1 MEWVRDCKQGCLA
14 CFSSFLDLRC
24 PGKDWGLKE
33 GQPHLDLWEQWSA
46 FLPNILPTP
55 IPREESPTNSHVIA
69 PLPELEGFF
78 CCWFPSS
85 TLNWSFYKTV
95 ILGLFGLV
103 FYATLV
109 FYYFSLFPGFRLIK
123 GSVNHTSFAQNTF
136 HEAWKQF
143 GFCLPKI
150 FRKKKS
156 LWFKKINFLVPTKP
170 IKCNSHFWD
179 LLWFPRENGRQ
190 GRSRS

>member
-1 MEWVRDCKQGCLA
+1 MWNHVWDSRGQATSKMQCFHSARKQAWLECVCDCKQGCLP

-33 GQPHLDLWEQWSA
+33 GQPHLDLWEQWSG
-46 FLPNILPTP
+46 FCQTSSLPPSQGK
-55 IPREESPTNSHVIA
+55 RVQQDSSSHVIA
-69 PLPELEGFF
+69 PLPELEEFF

-85 TLNWSFYKTV
+85 TLNWSFYKIV

-103 FYATLV
+103 FYVTLV

-156 LWFKKINFLVPTKP
+156 LWFKK
-170 IKCNSHFWD
+170 D
-179 LLWFPRENGRQ
+179 
-190 GRSRS
+190 